1 MHAGVVPPVIANV
14 TGWLQENCGAKMTP
28 RQHYELQDLFSVY
41 VHRMP
46 GFKGADETS
55 LFHNRDIENRCD
67 MHAPH
72 AYPDLITFGCVY
84 WRQMVHSFACRHS
97 VLQYSSTFCSRKGR
111 WNWWGGRTGS
121 Y

>member
-1 MHAGVVPPVIANV
+1 MLHLDGVLPLFCTAHRPNEQPLGSDQNEFTYMHAGVVPPVIANV

-55 LFHNRDIENRCD
+55 LFYNRDMKNRCD
-67 MHAPH
+67 TYVPH
-72 AYPDLITFGCVY
+72 ACQDVISFG
-84 WRQMVHSFACRHS
+84 S
-97 VLQYSSTFCSRKGR
+97 L
-111 WNWWGGRTGS
+111 
-121 Y
+121 